1 MLSGLDWSEVV
12 IDRGMKMDALFAF
25 DNAVEKLLAF
35 VPIEPLP
42 EQLAELRF
50 LFEAELWR
58 EEVLSLEDEL
68 ESGDNVERVPRDP
81 GTTRG

>member
-1 MLSGLDWSEVV
+1 
-12 IDRGMKMDALFAF
+12 MDTLFAF

-35 VPIEPLP
+35 LPIEPLP

-58 EEVLSLEDEL
+58 EEELCLEDEL
-68 ESGDNVERVPRDP
+68 CLEEELRSGDDVERVPRDP
-81 GTTRG
+81 GPTRG

>member
-1 MLSGLDWSEVV
+1 MVSGLDWSEVV

-35 VPIEPLP
+35 LPIEPLP

-50 LFEAELWR
+50 LFEDGVRKLARSELDRARARLMAELR
-58 EEVLSLEDEL
+58 RS
-68 ESGDNVERVPRDP
+68 SP
-81 GTTRG
+81 

>member
-1 MLSGLDWSEVV
+1 
-12 IDRGMKMDALFAF
+12 MDALFAF

-35 VPIEPLP
+35 LPIEPLP

-58 EEVLSLEDEL
+58 EEELWLEDEL
-68 ESGDNVERVPRDP
+68 KSGDDVERVPRDP
-81 GTTRG
+81 GTSRG